1 MRLALFK
8 ARWIAILF
16 LTFTIPV
23 AGESINPATKPQVAP
38 MTAQEKQNLDFV
50 MTWWREVL
58 YAGHLELA
66 PKYQAENYIQH
77 NPNANTA
84 RAGFVEFF
92 TKLGRKPMNPIPK
105 TMPADQQPVVSGAK
119 GDYVWLIFEHEDK
132 DPRNPANTYHY
143 NSFDVLRIE
152 NGRVQEHWDS
162 AQKMPGTG
170 AVKAGVSP
178 RPPMQWN
185 TGRLSKEE
193 EKTLAMAT
201 EELKDMLQYG
211 HLELADKTMAP
222 GYIQHN
228 PNVPQGR
235 DGFKRFMSGVPGRT
249 PRDITPEWVN
259 APVLTLINGPYSFM
273 MWERTAKDP
282 DDPNREYKWNHFDVV
297 RTENNLIREHWD
309 EARINPPAAAGAR

>member
-1 MRLALFK
+1 MRLAFVK
-8 ARWIAILF
+8 PWWIAILL
-16 LTFTIPV
+16 LTFTIPS

-38 MTAQEKQNLDFV
+38 MTAQEKKNLGFV
-50 MTWWREVL
+50 MDWWREVL
-58 YAGHLELA
+58 YAGHFELA

-77 NPNANTA
+77 NPNATTG

-105 TMPADQQPVVSGAK
+105 TMPADQMPVVSGAK

-152 NGRVQEHWDS
+152 NGQVHEHWDS
-162 AQKMPGTG
+162 TQKLPGTG
-170 AVKAGVSP
+170 AVTSGVSP
-178 RPPMQWN
+178 RPLMQWN
-185 TGRLSKEE
+185 TGRLSKREE
-193 EKTLAMAT
+193 QTRAMAT

-211 HLELADKTMAP
+211 HLELADKTMDP

-235 DGFKRFMSGVPGRT
+235 DGFKQFMSRVPGRM
-249 PRDITPEWVN
+249 PRDIKAEWVS

-297 RTENNLIREHWD
+297 RTENNLIKEHWD
-309 EARINPPAAAGAR
+309 EARINPPVAAGAR

>member
-1 MRLALFK
+1 MRLALFTPW
-8 ARWIAILF
+8 WIAMLLLAF
-16 LTFTIPV
+16 PIPM
-23 AGESINPATKPQVAP
+23 AGQSINPATRPQVAP
-38 MTAQEKQNLDFV
+38 MTAQEKKNLDFV
-50 MTWWREVL
+50 MKWWREVL

-77 NPNANTA
+77 NPNANTG

-92 TKLGRKPMNPIPK
+92 GKLGRTPMNPIPAA
-105 TMPADQQPVVSGAK
+105 MPADQMPVVSGAK
-119 GDYVWLIFEHEDK
+119 GDYVWLVFEHADK
-132 DPRNPANTYHY
+132 DPRNPASTYHY

-152 NGRVQEHWDS
+152 NGHVQEHWDS

-170 AVKAGVSP
+170 VVKTGVSP

-185 TGRLSKEE
+185 TGRLSREE

-211 HLELADKTMAP
+211 HLELADKTMDP

-235 DGFKRFMSGVPGRT
+235 DGFEEFMRRVPGRT
-249 PRDITPEWVN
+249 PRDIKPEWVN

-273 MWERTAKDP
+273 MWERTARDP
-282 DDPNREYKWNHFDVV
+282 DDPNREYTWNHFDVV
-297 RTENNLIREHWD
+297 RTENNLIKEHWD

>member
-1 MRLALFK
+1 MRLAPFK
-8 ARWIAILF
+8 PRWIAILF
-16 LTFTIPV
+16 LTFTIPL

-50 MTWWREVL
+50 MNWRREVL
-58 YAGHLELA
+58 YAGHFELA

-77 NPNANTA
+77 NPNANTG
-84 RAGFVEFF
+84 RTGFVEFF

-105 TMPADQQPVVSGAK
+105 TMPADQLPVVSGAK
-119 GDYVWLIFEHEDK
+119 GDYVWLVFEHEGK

-152 NGRVQEHWDS
+152 NGHVQEHWDS
-162 AQKMPGTG
+162 TQKMPGTG

-178 RPPMQWN
+178 RPPMQWP
-185 TGRLSKEE
+185 TGRLSREE

-211 HLELADKTMAP
+211 HLELADKTMDP

-235 DGFKRFMSGVPGRT
+235 DGFKRFMSGIPGRT
-249 PRDITPEWVN
+249 ARDIKPEWVN
-259 APVLTLINGPYSFM
+259 APVLTLVNGPYSFM

-282 DDPNREYKWNHFDVV
+282 DDANREYKWNHFDVV
-297 RTENNLIREHWD
+297 RIENNLIKEHWD
-309 EARINPPAAAGAR
+309 EARINPPAAGAR